1 MKRKALTFVMLLF
14 GALLIVGG
22 GLAVFGSE
30 LFPLD
35 KWMGQQASVAAIA
48 LGAGMA
54 VAAFDPVANVSWVR
68 IGILYGLLVV
78 LYEIVVSSFL
88 NIPFNWIP
96 TAFGVVMAILLILL
110 YPRPAELLPP
120 IMGKVPS
127 STAPA

>member
-22 GLAVFGSE
+22 ALTFFPSE

-48 LGAGMA
+48 LGTGMA

-68 IGILYGLLVV
+68 IGILYGLLVIV
-78 LYEIVVSSFL
+78 YEIVVSSFL
-88 NIPFNWIP
+88 GVPFNWGP
-96 TAFGVVMAILLILL
+96 TVFGVVMAVLLIVL

-120 IMGKVPS
+120 VMGKVS
-127 STAPA
+127 ATPA